1 MVKNPYI
8 GMPIAITDW
17 EDTPCEG
24 CSAGGS
30 GRDNSPASG
39 NTGGSAGNDNN
50 WQNDGTFD
58 SMYLGSLPIAC
69 LLYTSHYKQFFHL
82 LLLSLFGIFRLMP
95 VISLGK
101 CENIIQYLSVAPGSR
116 YI

>member
-8 GMPIAITDW
+8 GMPIEITDW

-24 CSAGGS
+24 CSTGGS
-30 GRDNSPASG
+30 GSDISPDSG

-58 SMYLGSLPIAC
+58 SMYLGSLPIAMC
-69 LLYTSHYKQFFHL
+69 YVPNQRWKTTY
-82 LLLSLFGIFRLMP
+82 SLDKALTVGTVFPELDLPFKGGMKR
-95 VISLGK
+95 
-101 CENIIQYLSVAPGSR
+101 
-116 YI
+116 